1 MELTDKWMGWHVVLA
16 SASPRRREL
25 LGQIGIEPEIRPS
38 RMEESSEES
47 SPEGLV
53 MELSR
58 QKAEEVASGCS
69 QGTMVI
75 GADTVVAAEGEILGK
90 PGTPERAVRMIER
103 LQGRSHQ
110 VYTGVT
116 VLLCLGG
123 GRTHG
128 ITFAECTDVHVYPMT
143 EGEIN
148 EYASCGEPLDKAEL
162 SRQKAEEVASGCSQG
177 TMVIGADTVVAA
189 EGEIL
194 GKPGTPERAVRMIE
208 RLQGR
213 SHQVYTGVTVL
224 LCLGGGRTH
233 GITFAECTD
242 VHVYPM
248 TEGEINEYAS
258 CGEPLDKAGAYGI
271 QGRFAAYIKGIDGDY
286 SNVVG
291 LPLGRLCQEIK
302 GLLEEQKN
310 D

>member
-1 MELTDKWMGWHVVLA
+1 MESTDKWMGWHVVLA

-38 RMEESSEES
+38 SMEESSEET
-47 SPEGLV
+47 SPEELV

-58 QKAEEVASGCS
+58 QKAE
-69 QGTMVI
+69 
-75 GADTVVAAEGEILGK
+75 DVAAGDEILGK
-90 PGTPERAVRMIER
+90 PGTPERAGQMIER
-103 LQGRSHQ
+103 LQGCSHQ

-123 GRTHG
+123 GKTHG
-128 ITFAECTDVHVYPMT
+128 ITFAERTEVHVYPMT
-143 EGEIN
+143 ASEIN
-148 EYASCGEPLDKAEL
+148 EYAL
-162 SRQKAEEVASGCSQG
+162 
-177 TMVIGADTVVAA
+177 
-189 EGEIL
+189 
-194 GKPGTPERAVRMIE
+194 
-208 RLQGR
+208 
-213 SHQVYTGVTVL
+213 
-224 LCLGGGRTH
+224 
-233 GITFAECTD
+233 
-242 VHVYPM
+242 
-248 TEGEINEYAS
+248 

-302 GLLEEQKN
+302 GLLEDQEN